1 MWKNFFFFSGSQR
14 AGIMLLVFLIVISS
28 IINYYLPC
36 CSDDISFVAD
46 SADIAA
52 FEDFKK
58 SLVSLDSLREKQRF
72 ESFER
77 KHNSFYNEKNKEKPC
92 MLFPFDPNV
101 LDSTGFVALGLKPY
115 VASNI
120 LKYRRKGGKF
130 HDRESFSRVYGIPEE
145 KYRKLEPY
153 ISLSSGNIRTT
164 DVNVAHDDKNKTV
177 AIVELNSADT
187 AGLTQVKGIGKGYAR
202 SIIRFRQQTGGFI
215 SVKQLREVYGM
226 TPENF
231 EKIKP
236 FCTVNP
242 TLVNQINVNT
252 ASVDKLRAHPYLNFY
267 QARQIYE
274 LRRKKG
280 KLTGLADFKGLSE
293 LNDSIL
299 LKIKPY
305 LKFE

>member
-1 MWKNFFFFSGSQR
+1 MWKDFFFFSGSQR
-14 AGIMLLVFLIVISS
+14 AGIILLVFLIVISS
-28 IINYYLPC
+28 LINFYLPR

-46 SADIAA
+46 SADMSE

-72 ESFER
+72 ESLER
-77 KHNSFYNEKNKEKPC
+77 KFNSFYKEKNKEEPC
-92 MLFPFDPNV
+92 MLLPFDPNV
-101 LDSTGFVALGLKPY
+101 LDSAGFVDLGLKPY
-115 VASNI
+115 VAANI
-120 LKYRRKGGKF
+120 IKYRVKGGRFRDK
-130 HDRESFSRVYGIPEE
+130 ESFSRVYGVSEE
-145 KYRKLEPY
+145 KYRELEPY
-153 ISLSSGNIRTT
+153 ISISSNPSIADLTST
-164 DVNVAHDDKNKTV
+164 LPKEEVSV

-187 AGLTQVKGIGKGYAR
+187 ARLMQVKGIGMGYAR
-202 SIIRFRQQTGGFI
+202 SIIRFRQQAGGFTC
-215 SVKQLREVYGM
+215 VEQLREMYGM
-226 TPENF
+226 TPDNF

-236 FCTVNP
+236 FCTVNL
-242 TLVNQINVNT
+242 TLVNQINVNK

-280 KLTGLADFKGLSE
+280 KLTGLDDLRGLSE
-293 LNDSIL
+293 LNDSVL

>member
-164 DVNVAHDDKNKTV
+164 DVNVAHDDKNKTF

-215 SVKQLREVYGM
+215 SVEQLREVYGM

-280 KLTGLADFKGLSE
+280 KLTGFADLRGLSE

>member
-1 MWKNFFFFSGSQR
+1 MWKDFFFFSGSQR
-14 AGIMLLVFLIVISS
+14 AGIILLVFLIVISS
-28 IINYYLPC
+28 LINFYLPR

-46 SADIAA
+46 SADMSE

-72 ESFER
+72 ESLER
-77 KHNSFYNEKNKEKPC
+77 KFNSFYKEKNKEEPC
-92 MLFPFDPNV
+92 MLLPFDPNV
-101 LDSTGFVALGLKPY
+101 LDSAGFVDLGLKPY
-115 VASNI
+115 VAANI
-120 LKYRRKGGKF
+120 IKYRVKGGRFRDK
-130 HDRESFSRVYGIPEE
+130 ESFSRVYGVSEE
-145 KYRKLEPY
+145 KYRELEPY
-153 ISLSSGNIRTT
+153 ISISSNPSIADLTST
-164 DVNVAHDDKNKTV
+164 LPKEEVSV

-187 AGLTQVKGIGKGYAR
+187 ARLMQVKGIGMGYAR
-202 SIIRFRQQTGGFI
+202 SIIRFRQQAGGFTC
-215 SVKQLREVYGM
+215 VEQLREMYGM
-226 TPENF
+226 TPDNF

-236 FCTVNP
+236 FCTVNL
-242 TLVNQINVNT
+242 TLVNQINVNK

-280 KLTGLADFKGLSE
+280 KLTGLADLRDLSE
-293 LNDSIL
+293 LNDSVL

>member
-1 MWKNFFFFSGSQR
+1 MWKDFFFFSGSQR
-14 AGIMLLVFLIVISS
+14 AGIILLVFLIVISS
-28 IINYYLPC
+28 IINYYLPR

-46 SADIAA
+46 SAYITD

-72 ESFER
+72 ESLER
-77 KHNSFYNEKNKEKPC
+77 KYNSFYKEKNKEEPC

-101 LDSTGFVALGLKPY
+101 LDSAGFTHLGLKPY
-115 VASNI
+115 VAANI
-120 LKYRRKGGKF
+120 IKYRGKGGRFRDK
-130 HDRESFSRVYGIPEE
+130 ESFSRVYGVSEE
-145 KYRKLEPY
+145 KYRELEPY
-153 ISLSSGNIRTT
+153 ISLSSGNLGTA
-164 DVNVAHDDKNKTV
+164 DVNAAHDDKDKVVT
-177 AIVELNSADT
+177 IVELNSADT
-187 AGLTQVKGIGKGYAR
+187 AGLMQVKGIGKGYAR
-202 SIIRFRQQTGGFI
+202 SIIRFRQQTGGFTC
-215 SVKQLREVYGM
+215 VEQLREVYGM

-231 EKIKP
+231 AKIKP

-242 TLVNQINVNT
+242 SLVNQINVNT

>member
-1 MWKNFFFFSGSQR
+1 MWKDFFFFSGSQR
-14 AGIMLLVFLIVISS
+14 AGIILLVFLIVISS
-28 IINYYLPC
+28 LINFYLPR

-46 SADIAA
+46 SADMSE

-72 ESFER
+72 ESLER
-77 KHNSFYNEKNKEKPC
+77 KFNSFYKEKNKEEPC
-92 MLFPFDPNV
+92 MLLPFDPNV
-101 LDSTGFVALGLKPY
+101 LDSAGFVDLGLKPY
-115 VASNI
+115 VAANI
-120 LKYRRKGGKF
+120 IKYRVKGGRFRDK
-130 HDRESFSRVYGIPEE
+130 ESFSRVYGVSEE
-145 KYRKLEPY
+145 KYRELEPY
-153 ISLSSGNIRTT
+153 ISISSNPSIADLTST
-164 DVNVAHDDKNKTV
+164 LPKEEVSV

-187 AGLTQVKGIGKGYAR
+187 ARLMQVKGIGMGYAR
-202 SIIRFRQQTGGFI
+202 SIIRFRQQAGGFTC
-215 SVKQLREVYGM
+215 VEQLREMYGM

-236 FCTVNP
+236 FCTVNL
-242 TLVNQINVNT
+242 TLVNQINVNK

-280 KLTGLADFKGLSE
+280 KLTGLADLRDLSE
-293 LNDSIL
+293 LNDSVL

>member
-153 ISLSSGNIRTT
+153 ISLSSGNIRTA
-164 DVNVAHDDKNKTV
+164 DVNVAHDDENKTV

-215 SVKQLREVYGM
+215 SVEQLREVYGM

-280 KLTGLADFKGLSE
+280 KLTGFADLRGLSE

>member
-153 ISLSSGNIRTT
+153 ISLSSGNIRAA

-215 SVKQLREVYGM
+215 SVEQLREVYGM

-280 KLTGLADFKGLSE
+280 KLTGFADLRGLSE

>member
-1 MWKNFFFFSGSQR
+1 MWKDFFFFSGSQR
-14 AGIMLLVFLIVISS
+14 AGIILLVFLIVISS
-28 IINYYLPC
+28 LINFYLPR

-46 SADIAA
+46 SADMSE

-72 ESFER
+72 ESLER
-77 KHNSFYNEKNKEKPC
+77 KFNSFYKEKNKEEPC
-92 MLFPFDPNV
+92 MLLPFDPNV
-101 LDSTGFVALGLKPY
+101 LDSAGFVDLGLKPY
-115 VASNI
+115 VAANI
-120 LKYRRKGGKF
+120 IKYRVKGGRFRDK
-130 HDRESFSRVYGIPEE
+130 ESFSRVYGVSEE
-145 KYRKLEPY
+145 KYRELEPY
-153 ISLSSGNIRTT
+153 ISISSNPSIADLTST
-164 DVNVAHDDKNKTV
+164 LPKEEVSV

-187 AGLTQVKGIGKGYAR
+187 ARLMRVKGIGMGYAR
-202 SIIRFRQQTGGFI
+202 SIIRFRQQAGGFTC
-215 SVKQLREVYGM
+215 VEQLREMYGM
-226 TPENF
+226 TPDNF

-236 FCTVNP
+236 FCTVNL
-242 TLVNQINVNT
+242 TLVNQINVNK

-280 KLTGLADFKGLSE
+280 KLTGLADLRDLSE
-293 LNDSIL
+293 LNDSVL

>member
-215 SVKQLREVYGM
+215 SVEQLREVYGM

-280 KLTGLADFKGLSE
+280 KLTGFADLRGLSE

>member
-280 KLTGLADFKGLSE
+280 KLTGFADLRGLSE

>member
-1 MWKNFFFFSGSQR
+1 MWKDFFFFSGSQR
-14 AGIMLLVFLIVISS
+14 AGIILLVFLIVISS
-28 IINYYLPC
+28 LINFYLPR

-46 SADIAA
+46 SADMTE

-72 ESFER
+72 ESLER
-77 KHNSFYNEKNKEKPC
+77 KFKSFYKENNKEEPC
-92 MLFPFDPNV
+92 MLLPFDPNV
-101 LDSTGFVALGLKPY
+101 LDSAGFVDLGLKPY
-115 VASNI
+115 VAANI
-120 LKYRRKGGKF
+120 IKYRVKGGRFRDK
-130 HDRESFSRVYGIPEE
+130 ESFSRVYGVSEE
-145 KYRKLEPY
+145 KYRELEPY
-153 ISLSSGNIRTT
+153 ISISSNPSIADLTST
-164 DVNVAHDDKNKTV
+164 LPEEEVSV

-187 AGLTQVKGIGKGYAR
+187 ARLMQVKGIGMGYAR
-202 SIIRFRQQTGGFI
+202 SIIRFRQQAGGFTC
-215 SVKQLREVYGM
+215 VEQLREMYGM

-236 FCTVNP
+236 FCTVNL
-242 TLVNQINVNT
+242 TLVNQINVNK

-280 KLTGLADFKGLSE
+280 KLTGLADLRDLSE
-293 LNDSIL
+293 LNDSVL

>member
-1 MWKNFFFFSGSQR
+1 MWKDFFFFSGSQR
-14 AGIMLLVFLIVISS
+14 AGIMLLIVLIVISF
-28 IINYYLPC
+28 IINYYLPR

-46 SADIAA
+46 SADVAE

-72 ESFER
+72 ESLER
-77 KHNSFYNEKNKEKPC
+77 KYNSFYEEKNKEEPC

-130 HDRESFSRVYGIPEE
+130 RDKESLSRVYGIREE
-145 KYRKLEPY
+145 KYRELEPY
-153 ISLSSGNIRTT
+153 ISLSSGNLQTA
-164 DVNVAHDDKNKTV
+164 DVNAAHDDKDKVV

-187 AGLTQVKGIGKGYAR
+187 AELMQIKGVGKGYAR
-202 SIIRFRQQTGGFI
+202 SIIRFRQQTGGF
-215 SVKQLREVYGM
+215 VQVEQLREIYGM
-226 TPENF
+226 TQEIF
-231 EKIKP
+231 ERIKP
-236 FCTVNP
+236 FCAANP
-242 TLVNQINVNT
+242 TLVNKINVNT

-280 KLTGLADFKGLSE
+280 KLTGLSDLKSLSE
-293 LNDSIL
+293 LNDL
-299 LKIKPY
+299 VLVKIMPY

>member
-14 AGIMLLVFLIVISS
+14 AGIILLVFLIVISS
-28 IINYYLPC
+28 IINYYLPR
-36 CSDDISFVAD
+36 CSDDVLFFAD
-46 SADIAA
+46 SVYVAE

-58 SLVSLDSLREKQRF
+58 SLVSLDSLREKHRF
-72 ESFER
+72 ESFEKR
-77 KHNSFYNEKNKEKPC
+77 YNSYYKEKNKEQACK
-92 MLFPFDPNV
+92 LFPFDPNV

-115 VASNI
+115 VVSNI
-120 LKYRRKGGKF
+120 LKYRKKGGQFRDK
-130 HDRESFSRVYGIPEE
+130 ESFSRVYGIPEE
-145 KYRKLEPY
+145 KYRKLEAY
-153 ISLSSGNIRTT
+153 ISISSGDFQAT
-164 DVNVAHDDKNKTV
+164 DVNPVHDDRDNAIT
-177 AIVELNSADT
+177 IVELNSADT
-187 AGLTQVKGIGKGYAR
+187 TGLMQIKGIGKGYAR

-215 SVKQLREVYGM
+215 SVEQLREVYGM

-236 FCTVNP
+236 FCTVNLA
-242 TLVNQINVNT
+242 LVSQINVNT

-280 KLTGLADFKGLSE
+280 KLAGVSDLKGLSE
-293 LNDSIL
+293 LNDSVL

>member
-1 MWKNFFFFSGSQR
+1 MWKDFFFFSGSQR
-14 AGIMLLVFLIVISS
+14 AGIILLVFLIVISS
-28 IINYYLPC
+28 IINFYLPR

-46 SADIAA
+46 SADMSE

-72 ESFER
+72 KSLER
-77 KHNSFYNEKNKEKPC
+77 KFNSFFKEKNEEEPC

-101 LDSTGFVALGLKPY
+101 LDSAGFVDLGLKPY
-115 VASNI
+115 VAANI
-120 LKYRRKGGKF
+120 IKYRVKGGRFRDK
-130 HDRESFSRVYGIPEE
+130 ESFSRVYGVSEE
-145 KYRKLEPY
+145 KYRELEPY
-153 ISLSSGNIRTT
+153 ISISPDPPIA
-164 DVNVAHDDKNKTV
+164 DVTSTNSKKITTV

-187 AGLTQVKGIGKGYAR
+187 AGLMQVKGIGKGYAR
-202 SIIRFRQQTGGFI
+202 SIIRFRLQTGGFTC
-215 SVKQLREVYGM
+215 VEQLREIYGM

-280 KLTGLADFKGLSE
+280 KLTGLADLRDLSE
-293 LNDSIL
+293 LNDSVL

>member
-14 AGIMLLVFLIVISS
+14 AGIILLVFLIVISS
-28 IINYYLPC
+28 IINYYLPR

-77 KHNSFYNEKNKEKPC
+77 EYNSFYKGKNKEKPC

-130 HDRESFSRVYGIPEE
+130 HDKESLSRVYGIPEE
-145 KYRKLEPY
+145 KYRELEPY
-153 ISLSSGNIRTT
+153 ISLSSGNLRTA
-164 DVNVAHDDKNKTV
+164 DVNVTHDDKNKTV
-177 AIVELNSADT
+177 TIVELNSADT
-187 AGLTQVKGIGKGYAR
+187 ARLMQVKGIGRGYAR
-202 SIIRFRQQTGGFI
+202 SIVRFRQQTGGFI
-215 SVKQLREVYGM
+215 SVEQLREIYGM

-231 EKIKP
+231 ERIKS
-236 FCTVNP
+236 FCTVNQD
-242 TLVNQINVNT
+242 LVSQININT

-280 KLTGLADFKGLSE
+280 KLTGLADLRDLSE
-293 LNDSIL
+293 LNDSVL
-299 LKIKPY
+299 VKIMPY